1 MTVQEVVCEIM
12 VSAFFSTV
20 VVQMQYQGYVGL
32 THRSHEM
39 TSTRWLIQVKSLTD
53 IKNENAVNIQHCD
66 AKGGV
71 DTFDVISVQTL
82 SIFVIG

>member
-1 MTVQEVVCEIM
+1 M
-12 VSAFFSTV
+12 
-20 VVQMQYQGYVGL
+20 
-32 THRSHEM
+32 
-39 TSTRWLIQVKSLTD
+39 QVKPLTD